1 MFSQKVTKESTFE
14 VCILGPECVRPKLQH
29 YMIFMN
35 TRSWKVQIAADQR
48 EFLFCNSLYI
58 ILKTP

>member
-29 YMIFMN
+29 YMIFHEHAQLESTN
-35 TRSWKVQIAADQR
+35 SCRSTRVS
-48 EFLFCNSLYI
+48 FLQLT
-58 ILKTP
+58 LHHP

>member
-1 MFSQKVTKESTFE
+1 MFSQKVTIESTFE
-14 VCILGPECVRPKLQH
+14 VCILGPECVRHKLQH
-29 YMIFMN
+29 YVIFMN

-48 EFLFCNSLYI
+48 EFLFRNSLYI